1 LRILYT
7 IGGERRNIVVDE
19 KTDLKLP

>member
-7 IGGERRNIVVDE
+7 IGGERRNVVVDE
-19 KTDLKLP
+19 KTNLQLP